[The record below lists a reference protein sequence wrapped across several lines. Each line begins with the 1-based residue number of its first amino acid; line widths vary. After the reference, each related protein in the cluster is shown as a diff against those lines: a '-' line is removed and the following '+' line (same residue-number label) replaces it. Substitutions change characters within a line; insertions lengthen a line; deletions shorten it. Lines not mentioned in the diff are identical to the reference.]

1 MERYRPSVIVL
12 QGGADSMSGDKL
24 GRLNLSDKG
33 RSSSACMKVSMAD
46 VTKRSC

>member
-1 MERYRPSVIVL
+1 MEHYRPGVVVL

-33 RSSSACMKVSMAD
+33 WPSSTQIKVSTAD
-46 VTKRSC
+46 VMNRAC